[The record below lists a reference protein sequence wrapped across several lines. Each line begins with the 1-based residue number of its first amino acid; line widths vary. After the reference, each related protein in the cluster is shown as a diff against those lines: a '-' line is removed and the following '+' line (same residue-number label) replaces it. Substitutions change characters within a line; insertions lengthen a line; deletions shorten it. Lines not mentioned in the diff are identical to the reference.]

1 MSEFH
6 TLSPS
11 PSPAGDKPRWY
22 LARDGERQGPLTTA
36 KLYAMAGEDRLETS
50 DLVWRPGFPA
60 WRQAGEVA
68 GLLSPP
74 PLPQGM
80 RAVPSAE
87 TAPPPLPFA
96 SGE

>member
-36 KLYAMAGEDRLETS
+36 KLYAMAGE
-50 DLVWRPGFPA
+50 
-60 WRQAGEVA
+60 VA

-74 PLPQGM
+74 PLPQGI
-80 RAVPSAE
+80 RAMPSAE
-87 TAPPPLPFA
+87 PAPPPLPFA

>member
-1 MSEFH
+1 MSELH
-6 TLSPS
+6 TLSPT
-11 PSPAGDKPRWY
+11 PSPAADRPRWY

-36 KLYAMAGEDRLETS
+36 KLYAMAGEDRLDPT

-80 RAVPSAE
+80 RAIAGAE
-87 TAPPPLPFA
+87 APPLSFA

>member
-6 TLSPS
+6 TLSPA
-11 PSPAGDKPRWY
+11 PSPGDKPRWY

-74 PLPQGM
+74 PLPQGI
-80 RAVPSAE
+80 RAMPSAE
-87 TAPPPLPFA
+87 TPPPPLPFA